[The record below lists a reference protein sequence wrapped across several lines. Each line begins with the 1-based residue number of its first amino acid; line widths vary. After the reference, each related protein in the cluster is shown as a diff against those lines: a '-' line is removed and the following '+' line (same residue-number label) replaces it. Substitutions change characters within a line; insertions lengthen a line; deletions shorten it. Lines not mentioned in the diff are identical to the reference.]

1 MQAQEEI
8 QAQKDELSGQQL
20 KKEQEYRQM
29 LAETEGRYVDVLCN
43 LIRKLSGV
51 ILTDRKDVILHLI
64 RSGIADMEP
73 AKHYII
79 RVASDDLL
87 YVEGEKDALV
97 EKAGI
102 TGTIEVQ
109 EEKSLSEGDCIIET
123 DNQMIDCGFRTQ
135 LDNMVRTLRMLV

>member
-1 MQAQEEI
+1 MLESKRFASTEDWLEYRVERVHYQEKI
-8 QAQKDELSGQQL
+8 ELLELQL

-87 YVEGEKDALV
+87 YVEGE
-97 EKAGI
+97 
-102 TGTIEVQ
+102 
-109 EEKSLSEGDCIIET
+109 
-123 DNQMIDCGFRTQ
+123 
-135 LDNMVRTLRMLV
+135 RML

>member
-20 KKEQEYRQM
+20 KKEQEYQQM

-87 YVEGEKDALV
+87 YVEGEKDA
-97 EKAGI
+97 
-102 TGTIEVQ
+102 
-109 EEKSLSEGDCIIET
+109 
-123 DNQMIDCGFRTQ
+123 
-135 LDNMVRTLRMLV
+135 